1 MNIAQNE
8 RSERVFSS
16 TGQSGL
22 TSDNA
27 KFFANPVQSEST
39 YRKVFGNG
47 HTPEMDV
54 NGAGDFRRFAFKALP
69 VCGAEGLWLSAHLDR
84 QGEVFEQVWSIFTEA
99 FTGFERRTRREQMSV
114 MRHPRY
120 RFSAIMHENSVVG
133 VLAWWQLPGFCFV
146 EHFAISSAQR
156 SGGFGRRAMELLQTH
171 VGCPIVMDVEPF
183 GSDHHASRRIA
194 FYNRLGFSYCGASV
208 TLPAYE
214 GKATAPS
221 NLMAWPNALDR
232 AGRERALETIE
243 REIYR
248 QYDSVPYT
256 SVV

>member
-1 MNIAQNE
+1 MNIAQSE

-16 TGQSGL
+16 TGHYGL

-39 YRKVFGNG
+39 YRKVSGNG
-47 HTPEMDV
+47 RTPAMDV
-54 NGAGDFRRFAFKALP
+54 NGAKDFRRFAFKALP
-69 VCGAEGLWLSAHLDR
+69 VCGADKLWFSAHLDG
-84 QGEVFEQVWSIFTEA
+84 QGEVFAQVWSIFTEA
-99 FTGFERRTRREQMSV
+99 FTGFERRTRREQMRV

-120 RFSAIMHENSVVG
+120 RFSAVMREDSVVG
-133 VLAWWQLPGFCFV
+133 VLAWWELPGFCFI

-156 SGGFGRRAMELLQTH
+156 SGGLGRRAMELLKSH
-171 VGCPIVMDVEPF
+171 MDRPIVMDVEPF
-183 GSDHHASRRIA
+183 GSNHQAARRVA
-194 FYNRLGFSYCGASV
+194 FYNRLGFTYGGESV

-221 NLMAWPNALDR
+221 NLMAWPIVLDR
-232 AGRERALETIE
+232 AGRERVLETIE

-248 QYDSVPYT
+248 QFDAVSYPSAV
-256 SVV
+256 